1 MQRKLNDETPSQ
13 KAQDQRSIMSRENK
27 VSSSKQDHTEV
38 EDEERRFE
46 ENESQH
52 DESSGKDD
60 GDEEWGSEGSNTKM
74 ILDEFKTLKKYHD
87 TTKGKKQLLMFFSNY
102 LGNIFGSC
110 KQENQAILHTHHVH
124 QILEKLDP
132 KGKDEHV

>member
-1 MQRKLNDETPSQ
+1 MQRKLNAETPSQ

-60 GDEEWGSEGSNTKM
+60 GEEWGSEGSNTEM

-124 QILEKLDP
+124 QILEKLHP
-132 KGKDEHV
+132 EGKDEHV